1 MICLL
6 QQPLTLASRS
16 QPVSTTT
23 VKILARV
30 SVLSPPLENYDY
42 KKGGHLILWELG
54 YIIEFPPHST
64 ILIPSAIV
72 KHGNTPIS
80 EGEERMSLTQY
91 TAGGLVRWAA
101 AAFRCRK
108 GLSAELTVASHN
120 PLDMFMTI
128 DEYFSK
134 QEAVYS

>member
-1 MICLL
+1 MFAATTFNIGK
-6 QQPLTLASRS
+6 S
-16 QPVSTTT
+16 VSTCLHYDCQNFGPGFCVIT
-23 VKILARV
+23 
-30 SVLSPPLENYDY
+30 SFGNYDY

-54 YIIEFPPHST
+54 YIVEFPPHST